1 MTICSSYR
9 CALTQHQC
17 AATLLRAKLRCSLI
31 SAALQDWLASGL
43 SHCTYTYDDFLNVQV
58 CTDPTPVHSNTVQG
72 KLQCPLISAALQDW
86 LSSGLSHCTYTYD
99 DLLFIQVCTDP
110 TPVCCN
116 TAQGKIALLVDQCC
130 SARLACIR
138 LESLHLHL

>member
-17 AATLLRAKLRCSLI
+17 AATLLRAKMHCSLI

-43 SHCTYTYDDFLNVQV
+43 NHCTYTYDDFLNVQV
-58 CTDPTPVHSNTVQG
+58 CTDPTPVHCNAVKG
-72 KLQCPLISAALQDW
+72 KLQCPLTQHQCAATLLRAKMHCSLISAALQDW

-116 TAQGKIALLVDQCC
+116 TALGKNCA
-130 SARLACIR
+130 A
-138 LESLHLHL
+138 H